1 MSTSEEAHEQTE
13 STTGAENGAAGDAA
27 EPNRVVGPLTDEELL
42 QGGMKRVVA
51 FVRQD
56 RSKDAQ
62 RQARRREK
70 MRGNK
75 RQINV
80 EVADDDRS
88 RATVR
93 ATAAGIR
100 DEICHNAIE
109 AVLASDELRPIVV
122 DLNQHRE
129 LKEIVESCRRSAT
142 ADLVEVVKV
151 VAEQASVRRLVRNV
165 GGSRRKQA
173 TVEAALANPVYVRLG
188 QILATQTG
196 PCGWLAR
203 RILRVRKRNSGDV
216 AGDQESTSSNV

>member
-1 MSTSEEAHEQTE
+1 M
-13 STTGAENGAAGDAA
+13 
-27 EPNRVVGPLTDEELL
+27 VGLLTDEELQ

-56 RSKDAQ
+56 RSKEAQ

-100 DEICHNAIE
+100 DEICHDAIE
-109 AVLASDELRPIVV
+109 AVLANDELRPIVV

-129 LKEIVESCRRSAT
+129 LREIVESCRRSAT
-142 ADLVEVVKV
+142 PDLVEVVKV

-173 TVEAALANPVYVRLG
+173 TVEAALANPAYVRLG

-196 PCGWLAR
+196 PCGLLAR
-203 RILRVRKRNSGDV
+203 RILRVRKRISGDV
-216 AGDQESTSSNV
+216 AGD